1 MLEVF
6 YVSRSMPLVD
16 FSLSDLTMLVG
27 KMILEL
33 GDSCMVRCKS
43 SDLVCELDFKT
54 RVKLYKKKIQN
65 LHLLLPQGLFLWSV
79 Q

>member
-1 MLEVF
+1 
-6 YVSRSMPLVD
+6 MPLVD

-54 RVKLYKKKIQN
+54 RVKLYKKNTKFTFVITTRAFS
-65 LHLLLPQGLFLWSV
+65 LVSTIAFV
-79 Q
+79 AE

>member
-1 MLEVF
+1 MCMLEVF
-6 YVSRSMPLVD
+6 YVSRSMSLVD

-54 RVKLYKKKIQN
+54 RVK
-65 LHLLLPQGLFLWSV
+65 F
-79 Q
+79 